1 MCHIDDCERPQYCKG
16 LCRSHYYRLRRYGD
30 PTSGTSYKDPR
41 VECAAEGCYAEA
53 MVKGPAK
60 GYCHNHRTTCKSC
73 GSFSRES
80 LCSTCSAVIRA
91 SEGRPEIL
99 VIAAKY
105 LERNHERG

>member
-1 MCHIDDCERPQYCKG
+1 MWHSDDCERPQYGKG
-16 LCRSHYYRLRRYGD
+16 LCRSHYYRLRRYGE
-30 PTSGTSYKDPR
+30 PTWGTSYKDPR
-41 VECAAEGCYAEA
+41 VECAAEGWYAEA

-60 GYCHNHRTTCKSC
+60 GDCHNDRTTGKS
-73 GSFSRES
+73 GGAVPGER

-105 LERNHERG
+105 LDRYH